1 MQALNISGAKYDSS
15 TQWPENFEPKGAVRV
30 EGGWGRKLR
39 RVLRSESLRG
49 PFKDLYTRKRVAY
62 PPRCM

>member
-1 MQALNISGAKYDSS
+1 MQAVNISGAKYDSS

-30 EGGWGRKLR
+30 EDGWGRKLR

-49 PFKDLYTRKRVAY
+49 PFKDLYT
-62 PPRCM
+62 